1 MGPWKKMLVHLAWSG
16 LLISGF
22 SGATLPVAAQQAV
35 VPDRRDGISANSTQP
50 AAANVEDQ
58 AATSQ
63 SGIVELPDSPGTVA
77 AKAEESAQSNP
88 KEQRWEL
95 ASAAQQTATPPPSG
109 QSQSST
115 SQTEAAPQRPVGT
128 AAAEAPNVTGVAAS
142 QPAGIAMAP
151 AKQRRVRTIILR
163 TGALIGAGVA
173 VGSVV
178 ALTAGTSSKP
188 PGAH

>member
-1 MGPWKKMLVHLAWSG
+1 MGPWKKMLVHVAWSG
-16 LLISGF
+16 LFISGF

-35 VPDRRDGISANSTQP
+35 LPHKPDRVTANSTQP

-58 AATSQ
+58 ATSTQ
-63 SGIVELPDSPGTVA
+63 PMIAELPDSPGTIA
-77 AKAEESAQSNP
+77 AKAEKSAQSNE
-88 KEQRWEL
+88 KDQRWEL
-95 ASAAQQTATPPPSG
+95 ASAAQQTVTPPQSG

-115 SQTEAAPQRPVGT
+115 SQTEAAPQKPVGT

-142 QPAGIAMAP
+142 QPAGVAIAP